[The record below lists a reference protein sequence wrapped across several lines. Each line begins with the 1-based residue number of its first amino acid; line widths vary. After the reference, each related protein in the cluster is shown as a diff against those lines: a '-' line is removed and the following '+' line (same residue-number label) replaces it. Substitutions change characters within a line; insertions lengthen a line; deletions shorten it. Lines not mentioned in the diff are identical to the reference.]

1 MNKKE
6 IFNIFKECGA
16 LEEGHFLLSSGLHSE
31 KYLQAA
37 LVLQYPDKAEVLCR
51 ELVKNFKDEKID
63 VVIGPAV
70 GGVVLSFQVAK
81 IIGAR
86 SIYAERENDK
96 MTLRRNFNIKPREKV
111 LIVED
116 VLTTGASIK
125 ELVDLVRKNNGIL
138 KGIAALV
145 DRSESEIFKDLKFV
159 SLLKLDIKTYTQR
172 TCPLCKR
179 KLPLTKPGSRKMLK
193 SFNA

>member
-6 IFNIFKECGA
+6 IFNVFKECGA
-16 LEEGHFLLSSGLHSE
+16 LKEGHFLLSSGLHSE

-70 GGVVLSFQVAK
+70 GGVILSFQIAK
-81 IIGAR
+81 VIGAR
-86 SIYAERENDK
+86 SIYTERENDK
-96 MTLRRNFNIKPREKV
+96 MILRRNFNIKPREKV

-138 KGIAALV
+138 KGIAVLV
-145 DRSESEIFKDLKFV
+145 DRSESEIFKNLKFV

-179 KLPLTKPGSRKMLK
+179 KLPLTKPGSRKMLE
-193 SFNA
+193 SFNT